1 MYLNIQVH
9 DEACRMI
16 RTQEKEQIQEDIE
29 EQMELGFDGFVAM
42 DRSLALVSLGRIWNP
57 VVAISKEYWLLAVK
71 AARVAK
77 ELAEEV
83 AVDTLPD

>member
-1 MYLNIQVH
+1 VYLNIQVH

-16 RTQEKEQIQEDIE
+16 RTQEKKQIQEDIE

-57 VVAISKEYWLLAVK
+57 VVVISKSTGYWL
-71 AARVAK
+71 
-77 ELAEEV
+77 
-83 AVDTLPD
+83 

>member
-1 MYLNIQVH
+1 
-9 DEACRMI
+9 MI

-57 VVAISKEYWLLAVK
+57 VVVISKSTGYWL
-71 AARVAK
+71 
-77 ELAEEV
+77 
-83 AVDTLPD
+83 